1 MQYGR
6 QICIMQPKISIIIPI
21 YNVEKYVRQCIESV
35 VSQTLDHT
43 LIECIIVNDCTPD
56 RSMDIVRE
64 VIDKYKAGGGQMSIT
79 ILDHDINRGL
89 SASRNTGMRYASGEF
104 VSFVDSDDYLFPDSM
119 KTLFDYHLNTPEA
132 DLIIGNYHDE
142 LRATECYRINKV
154 KKINNTNVLFF
165 GNSKKIM
172 AWNSLIRFSLL
183 TENGIEYV
191 EGIFFEDIVFNC
203 QLFPLVKTAVIIPE
217 VTYFYRKNVNGIML
231 AVRNEKADKT
241 VRDYLFIFQFFIGHL
256 EGSAYFGKS
265 MAALDIGI
273 LMYDFIIHN
282 EQSIN
287 QPDKVKAQF
296 ASLCKQLLSKH
307 LKSGRIF
314 LLVLSLMLV
323 SPFNKLTRYRWFRH
337 NYNRITQVLG
347 LLAIVWGKVLDGIF
361 NWRCR

>member
-1 MQYGR
+1 
-6 QICIMQPKISIIIPI
+6 MQPKISVIIPI
-21 YNVEKYVRQCIESV
+21 YNVEKYVRQCLESV
-35 VSQTLDHT
+35 VHQTIDHSFV
-43 LIECIIVNDCTPD
+43 ECIIVNDCTPD
-56 RSMDIVRE
+56 KSMTIVRE
-64 VIDKYKAGGGQMSIT
+64 IVDDYRKGGGLMSIT
-79 ILDHDINRGL
+79 ILDHDMNRGL
-89 SASRNTGMRYASGEF
+89 SASRNTGMRHANGEF
-104 VSFVDSDDYLFPDSM
+104 VVFVDSDDYLFPGSL
-119 KTLFDYHLNTPEA
+119 KTLLDYHLNMPEA
-132 DLIIGNYHDE
+132 DLIIGNYYDE
-142 LRATECYRINKV
+142 LRAANCYNIDKV
-154 KKINNTNVLFF
+154 REIYNMAVLFF
-165 GNSKKIM
+165 GNSKKIT
-172 AWNSLIRFSLL
+172 AWNSLIRRSLL
-183 TENGIEYV
+183 TENCIEFV
-191 EGIFFEDIVFNC
+191 EGIFFEDNVFNY

-256 EGSAYFGKS
+256 EGSAYIGKS

-347 LLAIVWGKVLDGIF
+347 LFAIVWGKVLDGIF